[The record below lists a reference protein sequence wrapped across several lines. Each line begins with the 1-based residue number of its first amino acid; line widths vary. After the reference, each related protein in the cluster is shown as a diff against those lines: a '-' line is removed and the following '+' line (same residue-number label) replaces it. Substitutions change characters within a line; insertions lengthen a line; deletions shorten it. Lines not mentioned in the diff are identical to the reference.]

1 MNLNKVFLLGRL
13 TADPQLRMTAAG
25 KPVVTFSLA
34 TNRLWI
40 NQQGQ
45 RQEDTQYHNIVIW
58 GRQAEVA
65 NQFLRK
71 GGLVLVEGR
80 LQTRTWKD
88 QQGQNRKTTE
98 IIADRIQLGPRAG
111 SGGGPGGSGFGERS
125 GGNSFDQRPSKPMEE
140 SSQDDNSEV
149 LPEINLDEVEAG
161 AGSEEIPF

>member
-45 RQEDTQYHNIVIW
+45 RQEDTQYHSIVIW

-71 GGLVLVEGR
+71 GGLVLIEGR

-111 SGGGPGGSGFGERS
+111 SGGSGGGNFGER
-125 GGNSFDQRPSKPMEE
+125 GGESNFDQRPSKPREE
-140 SSQDDNSEV
+140 SSQDESSEV
-149 LPEINLDEVEAG
+149 LPEINLDEIEAG
-161 AGSEEIPF
+161 SGTEEIPF